1 MSGPAWRRFA
11 PPCPFWNDAAVTEQR
26 AWLSS
31 YPSGVPHSLE
41 PYPDVSL
48 FGMLE
53 ASARRFPDRP
63 AIAWLGRHLTYEWL
77 LREVERFSAVL
88 EGLGVRRGDRVGL
101 IVPNSP
107 QYVVAY
113 YAVARLGAV
122 VVGNNPL
129 YTGREMEHQ
138 LRDAGI
144 ATVVV
149 LDQFVEGFSPVFRAV
164 GVRNV
169 VVTKITDYMPFP
181 LRQLAPLKLRRD
193 AKKENK
199 PWPPIP
205 RGTPVT
211 WWRTLMRSVGPVP
224 PAALVD
230 PVRDAVGF
238 IYTGGTTGLSKGA
251 MLSHRNLVANASQAA
266 AWLSLEDG
274 REALLCALPFFHSFG
289 MLAMNTGIRVAGK
302 IIAVPNPRDL
312 HMVLQQFQK
321 EKPTFFP
328 GVPRVFQAINDSELT
343 AKYDLRSVN
352 ACISGGAPL
361 PQAVAQRFEQITGA
375 RLVEGF
381 GLTEASPVTH
391 ANPFDGRARAGSI
404 GLPVPDTDCRI
415 VDLQDPDRE
424 VETGERGELCI
435 RGPQVMLG
443 YWNRPEET
451 ALAIRNGW
459 LHTGDVAVMERDGF
473 FRIVDR
479 LKELIIVSGFNVYPT
494 EVEDILYHHPKVQK
508 VSVVGVPDDRTGEAV
523 KAFVV
528 LRPGV
533 EATGD
538 EIVAW
543 CRDPANGLSGY
554 RVPKQIE
561 FRDSLPETLIGK
573 VLRRVLQE
581 EERAK
586 RAAAG
591 ADVNA

>member
-1 MSGPAWRRFA
+1 M
-11 PPCPFWNDAAVTEQR
+11 TQHR
-26 AWLSS
+26 AWFDS
-31 YPSGVPHSLE
+31 YPSGVPRSLE
-41 PYPDVSL
+41 PYPDLSL

-53 ASARRFPDRP
+53 TSARRFPERP
-63 AIAWLGRHLTYEWL
+63 AIAWFGRHLSYGWL

-88 EGLGVRRGDRVGL
+88 QSLGVRRGDRVGL
-101 IVPNSP
+101 ILPNSP

-113 YAVARLGAV
+113 YAAGRLGAV

-129 YTGREMEHQ
+129 YTTREMEHQ
-138 LRDAGI
+138 LNDAG
-144 ATVVV
+144 AGTVVV
-149 LDQFVEGFSPVFRAV
+149 LDTFHDAFAPVFRTV

-169 VVTKITDYMPFP
+169 IVTKITDYMRFP
-181 LRQLAPLKLRRD
+181 LRQLAPIKLRRD
-193 AKKENK
+193 ASKEGK
-199 PWPPIP
+199 PWPPIG
-205 RGTPVT
+205 RGTAVT
-211 WWRTLMRSVGPVP
+211 WWRTLMRSPGPVP

-266 AWLSLEDG
+266 AWLSLRDG
-274 REALLCALPFFHSFG
+274 TEALLCALPFFHSFG

-312 HMVLQQFQK
+312 HMVLEQFQK

-328 GVPRVFQAINDSELT
+328 GVPRLFQAINESELT
-343 AKYDLRSVN
+343 ARYDLRSVN

-361 PQAVAQRFEQITGA
+361 PQAVAERFQQITGA
-375 RLVEGF
+375 RLVEGY

-404 GLPVPDTDCRI
+404 GMPVSDTDCRI
-415 VDLQDPDRE
+415 VDLENPDRE
-424 VETGERGELCI
+424 VGIGERGELCV

-459 LHTGDVAVMERDGF
+459 LHSGDVAVMEQDGF

-494 EVEDILYHHPKVQK
+494 EVEEALYHHPKIHK
-508 VSVVGVPDDRTGEAV
+508 VAVIGVPDARTGEAV

-528 LRPGV
+528 LRPGE
-533 EATGD
+533 EATAD
-538 EIVAW
+538 EMVSWAH
-543 CRDPANGLSGY
+543 DPANGLTGY

-561 FRDSLPETLIGK
+561 FRDALPETMIGK
-573 VLRRVLQE
+573 VLRRVLLE
-581 EERAK
+581 EERAR
-586 RAAAG
+586 RAAD
-591 ADVNA
+591 ADVRA